1 MTLSTLHQPA
11 PQGLHVAIIMDGNGR
26 WAQRRGQ
33 PRVEGHRA
41 GAEAVR
47 RTVEG
52 APALG
57 IGTLTLYAFSTE
69 NWKRPRHEVN
79 ALMRLFRR
87 HLAGE
92 TPECVEK
99 GVRIKVVG
107 RRDRLDSA
115 LLSAIEESEAVTAAC
130 SRLRL
135 RIAVDYSAQ
144 DAILR
149 AFTRVRTSGPL
160 QREDLARA
168 IAEATHDAPAT
179 PEVDLLIRTG
189 AELRLS
195 DLLGWDSSYAE
206 LVFSEKMWPDFGTED
221 LRSAL
226 EDFRRRQRRF
236 GALPLEE
243 LHPVAVARHNGVG

>member
-1 MTLSTLHQPA
+1 
-11 PQGLHVAIIMDGNGR
+11 MDGNGR
-26 WAQRRGQ
+26 WAQGRGRQ
-33 PRVEGHRA
+33 RVEGHLA

-47 RTVEG
+47 RTVKA

-79 ALMRLFRR
+79 ALMQLFRR
-87 HLAGE
+87 HLVSE
-92 TPECVEK
+92 TPQCIEK
-99 GVRIKVVG
+99 GIRLKVVG
-107 RRDRLDSA
+107 RRDRLDPA
-115 LLSAIEESEAVTAAC
+115 LVSAIEASEKATEVC

-149 AFTRVRTSGPL
+149 AVARVRANRPL
-160 QREDLARA
+160 HREDLAQA
-168 IAEATHDAPAT
+168 IAEVTHDVPGM

-195 DLLGWDSSYAE
+195 DLLGWDSGYAE
-206 LVFSEKMWPDFGTED
+206 LVFSKKMWPDFDAED
-221 LRSAL
+221 LRSAV
-226 EDFRRRQRRF
+226 EDFWGRERRF
-236 GALPLEE
+236 GALPPDALRPIE
-243 LHPVAVARHNGVG
+243 VVRRNGVG

>member
-1 MTLSTLHQPA
+1 MSPSTLLKDEQE
-11 PQGLHVAIIMDGNGR
+11 LHVAIIMDGNGR

-47 RTVEG
+47 RTIEA
-52 APALG
+52 APTLG
-57 IGTLTLYAFSTE
+57 IATLTLYAFSTE
-69 NWKRPRHEVN
+69 NWKRPRAEIN

-87 HLAGE
+87 YLAAE
-92 TPECVEK
+92 TPRCVEK
-99 GVRIKVVG
+99 GIRIKVVG
-107 RRDRLDSA
+107 RRDRLEPS
-115 LLSAIEESEAVTAAC
+115 LVSEIEASERATAPG
-130 SRLRL
+130 SHLRL

-149 AFTRVRTSGPL
+149 AVSRVRGNGAL
-160 QREDLARA
+160 RREDLARA

-206 LVFSEKMWPDFGTED
+206 LVFSEKMWPDFDGED
-221 LRSAL
+221 LRAAV
-226 EDFRRRQRRF
+226 EDYRGRERRF
-236 GALPLEE
+236 GGLISGE
-243 LHPVAVARHNGVG
+243 LQPIAAVG